1 VGELPH
7 RVLAVSRKY
16 VDIACGL
23 ADYPDVA
30 ALAIDETSHAMSHS
44 YAPGALTPM
53 PDAGPSSDFMHAV
66 LYESRALNPPCQ
78 YDLRHLPLSN

>member
-23 ADYPDVA
+23 ADYSDVA
-30 ALAIDETSHAMSHS
+30 ALAINETSRAM
-44 YAPGALTPM
+44 GMALKKLSSP
-53 PDAGPSSDFMHAV
+53 PST
-66 LYESRALNPPCQ
+66 
-78 YDLRHLPLSN
+78 